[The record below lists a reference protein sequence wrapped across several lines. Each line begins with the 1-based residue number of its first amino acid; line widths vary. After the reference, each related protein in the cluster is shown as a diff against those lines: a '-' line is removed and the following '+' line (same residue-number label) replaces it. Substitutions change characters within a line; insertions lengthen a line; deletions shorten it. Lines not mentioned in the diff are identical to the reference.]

1 MPKIQICVFAY
12 NLENIIDSSLDS
24 IIKNLGIY
32 EAEIIVI
39 ANGCKDNTIIK
50 INDFIEKYSFVHCEN
65 IEMGDKANAWNVF
78 THKHYSEGAIA
89 IYVDGDLSFSNNAI
103 KNIIEHHLSEPNYNI
118 ITSVPWSRG
127 RNSEYYRE
135 KIKNNYEV
143 AGGLY
148 LLSPT
153 FMAALKNKSVRLP
166 IGLIGDDSMI
176 AYLAATNLE
185 QNSDRPEGRIGHCFE
200 AEFQYEPLNLSSIT
214 DIKLYFRR
222 RVRYSIRYMQQS
234 SIVPQLKVNGLQ
246 CMPSDARILPKKSLP
261 PIRWTSSNLIFDII
275 AIQKLTTDNPTTKNH

>member
-12 NLENIIDSSLDS
+12 NLEGVIESSLNS
-24 IIKNLGIY
+24 IIQNLGIY
-32 EAEIIVI
+32 EAEIVVM
-39 ANGCKDNTIIK
+39 ANGCKDNTVKK
-50 INDFIEKYSFVHCEN
+50 INNFKGNYSFVHCDN
-65 IEMGDKANAWNVF
+65 IALGDKANAWNVF
-78 THKHYSEGAIA
+78 THSHYTKDAIA
-89 IYVDGDLSFSNNAI
+89 IYIDGDLSFSKDAI
-103 KNIIEHHLSEPNYNI
+103 KNIIEYHLAEPNYNI
-118 ITSVPWSRG
+118 ITSVPWSQG

-148 LLSPT
+148 LLSPK
-153 FMAALKNKSVRLP
+153 FMASLKNKTIKFP

-185 QNSDRPEGRIGHCFE
+185 QNSDQPKGRIGHCFD
-200 AEFQYEPLNLSSIT
+200 AEFQYEPLKLSSIS
-214 DIKLYFRR
+214 DIKLYLRR

-246 CMPSDARILPKKSLP
+246 CMPRDARVLPKKSLP
-261 PIRWTSSNLIFDII
+261 PIRWASSNIIFDII
-275 AIQKLTTDNPTTKNH
+275 AIQKLTESH